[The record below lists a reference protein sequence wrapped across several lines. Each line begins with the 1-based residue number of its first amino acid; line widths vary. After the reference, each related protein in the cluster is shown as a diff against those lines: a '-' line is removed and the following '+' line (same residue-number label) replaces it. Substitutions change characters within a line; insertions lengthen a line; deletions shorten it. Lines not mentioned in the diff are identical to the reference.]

1 MELPDLYKNIYTCVY
16 IYDVYIYIHIIWN
29 PIQKVLGRCCSA
41 LGRAS
46 LPGLRTGS
54 VALQPPSAPSAPL
67 AHEPG
72 MDRTGAFRTFFGTS
86 IVIQFYECY
95 LFLEEYIKIHGY
107 HVIIH

>member
-1 MELPDLYKNIYTCVY
+1 
-16 IYDVYIYIHIIWN
+16 
-29 PIQKVLGRCCSA
+29 
-41 LGRAS
+41 
-46 LPGLRTGS
+46 

-86 IVIQFYECY
+86 IVIQFYAGY